1 MKNKTLSSTEVV
13 ILNCLHLNVVNIYFV
28 NDPRILLRIT
38 VTHNIVE
45 IIRIGKPPWLDYNI
59 RDLNR

>member
-45 IIRIGKPPWLDYNI
+45 IIRIGKPP
-59 RDLNR
+59 